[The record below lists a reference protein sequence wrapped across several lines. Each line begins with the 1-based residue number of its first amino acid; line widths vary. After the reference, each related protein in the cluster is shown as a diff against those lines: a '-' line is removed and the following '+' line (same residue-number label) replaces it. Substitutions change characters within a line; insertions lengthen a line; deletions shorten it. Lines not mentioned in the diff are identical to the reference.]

1 MAARLSRDNPAAR
14 VVMTGCAAEVDP
26 ERMAKSKGIHYVI
39 GNRSKPE
46 LVDII
51 LKKLSED
58 QTSGAEPSELGQVL
72 GGAQGY
78 QQMLSRHPMDR
89 EWYME
94 EGFTTRP

>member
-1 MAARLSRDNPAAR
+1 VVNSCTVTDEADRQSRKMAARLSRDNPAAR

-51 LKKLSED
+51 LKKLSGRSN
-58 QTSGAEPSELGQVL
+58 QWCGAV
-72 GGAQGY
+72 
-78 QQMLSRHPMDR
+78 
-89 EWYME
+89 
-94 EGFTTRP
+94 